1 MLTREDSSNME
12 LATIATVIGLIT
24 PATIAAGWAFR
35 RVGAMRRTIN
45 ALEQAVDLHDA
56 KARGVVLVI
65 TAPTMPEH
73 LSAGPLLRERG
84 WTICEHR
91 PGACDGDTFVPA
103 GDAWL
108 GDARAADVVLVQGYP
123 EQEAA
128 ALARHRPFRDALGSS
143 AVVVLFAPSAG
154 VRYDFSAWG
163 PYVQGVTTALTAD
176 MWVAQAIHRRREIAR
191 LRGVRPGGLA
201 AARATLPGV

>member
-1 MLTREDSSNME
+1 MLTWEDSSME

-24 PATIAAGWAFR
+24 PATVAAGWAYSR
-35 RVGAMRRTIN
+35 IGAMRRAVN

-56 KARGVVLVI
+56 QSRGVVLVI

-73 LSAGPLLRERG
+73 LSATPLLRERG
-84 WTICEHR
+84 WTVCEHR
-91 PGACDGDTFVPA
+91 PGSCDGDTFVPG

-108 GDARAADVVLVQGYP
+108 ADARAADVVLMQGYP

-128 ALARHRPFRDALGSS
+128 ALARHRPFRDALGSG
-143 AVVVLFAPSAG
+143 AVVVLFTADHRT
-154 VRYDFSAWG
+154 RYDFSAWG

-201 AARATLPGV
+201 AARSVLPGV